1 MKKPAILYAEDDE
14 SLAFLTIESLEQSG
28 FEVTHCTDG
37 NIGFEMFKTNAFDVC
52 ILDIMMQNSDGFEL
66 AANIR
71 KQNTNIPILF
81 LSAKTLKEDRI
92 KGLKIGAD
100 DYLVKPF
107 SMEELVLKINIFL
120 RRSQKAIFQ
129 HTSFFKIGDFE
140 LDAENYVVLNNG
152 HETKLT
158 QREAALLQFFIE
170 NKNKVLKREQILTA
184 LWGDDDYFLGRSL
197 DVFISRL
204 RKIIAFDT
212 NLSIENLHGIGFR
225 FNEKI
230 L

>member
-1 MKKPAILYAEDDE
+1 MKKPTILYAEDDE
-14 SLAFLTIESLEQSG
+14 TLAFLTIESLEQSG

-71 KQNTNIPILF
+71 KQNSNIPILF

-170 NKNKVLKREQILTA
+170 N
-184 LWGDDDYFLGRSL
+184 
-197 DVFISRL
+197 
-204 RKIIAFDT
+204 
-212 NLSIENLHGIGFR
+212 
-225 FNEKI
+225 
-230 L
+230 